1 MIIELLSNQ
10 KELAVTCQDVVRL
23 FYPDAEIR
31 LENTGECKLTLHIA
45 ADADGPAIKGTAQLK
60 NDGTMALEQVSGDL
74 ETLPFSDDLRNHQKR
89 LVKLAL
95 FRLLTKYTGLPAGP
109 WGILTGIRPTKIVHR
124 LLDAGWL
131 PDSIQQYLTGA
142 YDMSADKAV
151 LLTDTALRQRAVL
164 LTEKEARELISIY
177 IGIPFCPTR
186 CAYCSFPSYSVENSA
201 GLVEPFLEA
210 LAGEIR
216 GIGRAAGE
224 MGLKVQTV
232 YVGGGTPTVL
242 DSEKMCR
249 LLEVINDSL
258 VSEATVE
265 ITLEAGRPDTVTME
279 KLESA
284 IKQGVTRV
292 SINPQTMNPGTLELI
307 GRRHS
312 PHQVADA
319 FAMARQAGFKTINMD
334 VIVGLPGETA
344 ADVQKTLSAITVFE
358 PENLTVHTMAVK
370 RASRIN
376 EAKDNFEIS
385 PAREVDKML
394 HLAHEAA
401 GKMGMRPYY
410 LYRQKNMVSPLENIG
425 YARNGHDCIYNVQMI
440 EERQTVIGLG
450 GGAGSKF
457 VGPGT
462 WHLNSHY
469 NPKDPDT
476 YIRRIDE
483 IIALKVD
490 KLRSFD

>member
-10 KELAVTCQDVVRL
+10 KELAVTGQDVVRL
-23 FYPDAEIR
+23 FFPDAEIR
-31 LENTGECKLTLHIA
+31 LENTEECELSLKVATY
-45 ADADGPAIKGTAQLK
+45 ADGPVIRGTAQLTE
-60 NDGTMALEQVSGDL
+60 DGKFAAEQVSGDL
-74 ETLPFSDDLRNHQKR
+74 GLLPFSDDVRNHLKR

-95 FRLLTKYTGLPAGP
+95 YRLLTKYTGQPAGP

-124 LLDAGWL
+124 FLDAGWL
-131 PDSIQQYLTGA
+131 PDSIQQYLTAA
-142 YDMSADKAV
+142 YEMSADKAV
-151 LLTDTALRQRAVL
+151 LLTDTALRQRAYL

-201 GLVEPFLEA
+201 SLVEPFLEA
-210 LAGEIR
+210 LLGEIR
-216 GIGRAAGE
+216 AIGRAAGE
-224 MGLKVQTV
+224 MGRKVQTV

-279 KLESA
+279 KLRAARE
-284 IKQGVTRV
+284 QGVTRV
-292 SINPQTMNPGTLELI
+292 SINPQTMNPETLEVI
-307 GRRHS
+307 GRLHS
-312 PHQVADA
+312 PQQVADA
-319 FAMARQAGFKTINMD
+319 MAMARQTGFKTINMD
-334 VIVGLPGETA
+334 VIAGLPGETA
-344 ADVQKTLSAITVFE
+344 ADVQKTLAAIAVFE

-376 EAKDNFEIS
+376 EARDNFEIS
-385 PAREVDKML
+385 PPREVDKML

-425 YARNGHDCIYNVQMI
+425 YARSGHDCIYNVQMI
-440 EERQTVIGLG
+440 EERQTIIGLG

-462 WHLNSHY
+462 WYLTSHY
-469 NPKDPDT
+469 NPKDLET